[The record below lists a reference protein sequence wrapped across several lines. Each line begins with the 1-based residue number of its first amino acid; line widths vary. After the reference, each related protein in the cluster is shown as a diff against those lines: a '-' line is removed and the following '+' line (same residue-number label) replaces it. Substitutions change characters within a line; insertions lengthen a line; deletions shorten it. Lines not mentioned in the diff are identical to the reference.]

1 MTKEQM
7 KNELAAKNAE
17 LEQLKK
23 EKAELARC
31 FSAVTSAKR
40 NALNERE
47 CAEGMEDPENLH
59 AVAFHEGAAH
69 ILSRLFLFDDN
80 GECIGFNLD
89 EVAYYCWLAQD
100 PRRKSA

>member
-31 FSAVTSAKR
+31 FSAVTSAR
-40 NALNERE
+40 ANA
-47 CAEGMEDPENLH
+47 D
-59 AVAFHEGAAH
+59 GATD